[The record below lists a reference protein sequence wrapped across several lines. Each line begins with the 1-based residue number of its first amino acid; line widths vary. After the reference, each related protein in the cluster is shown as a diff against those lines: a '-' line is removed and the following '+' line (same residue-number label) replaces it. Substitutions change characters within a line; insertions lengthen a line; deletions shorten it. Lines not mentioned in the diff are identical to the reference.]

1 MTDNNDYDYI
11 IVGGGPTG
19 VTVRKSVVAIATI
32 AVTMAALNKIRK
44 LNRHF

>member
-19 VTVRKSVVAIATI
+19 L
-32 AVTMAALNKIRK
+32 ALAQV
-44 LNRHF
+44 LASPSSLSNRILLVEKRD